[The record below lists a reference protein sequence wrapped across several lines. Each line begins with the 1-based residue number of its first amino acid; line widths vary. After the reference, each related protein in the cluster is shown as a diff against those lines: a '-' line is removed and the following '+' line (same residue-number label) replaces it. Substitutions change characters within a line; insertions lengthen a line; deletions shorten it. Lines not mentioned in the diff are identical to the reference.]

1 MNAGLHESRVDQN
14 REDPMSVEIPST
26 HQKALSIN
34 LDSKI
39 YGTIA
44 EIGAAQEVARW
55 FFRVGAAAGS
65 VAKTMSAYD
74 MQVSDDIYGKAGRYV
89 SRERVDSMLNKE
101 YSLLVDR
108 LAEKRGHD
116 TRFFAFCN
124 TVAARNF
131 AGTNE
136 CHGWVGLRF
145 QSEVVGEPNTIIL
158 HINMFDDTNVAQ
170 QEAVGILGVNLIYTA
185 FFGPGDPDLALASLA
200 DNIGVGRLEADLV
213 DVSGPAFVGVD
224 SIATGLAIVHSGL
237 AEAVLFDCEGNQ
249 QPPTEILRKRPAII
263 KRTSLRYSSTI
274 GSTDFDAG
282 AKKLSGELPAS
293 ERSPLYITEF
303 SISSVHAGGDADAAE
318 PLNHVRKLVGDNDWV
333 MLTRL
338 RQSFKLS
345 SYIRRYSQ
353 QPLRFVMGVSTFV
366 MLLSEKFYVDSGS
379 GLLEATGKL
388 YANDVKVY
396 VQPMRPEDFHLH
408 LGSVGLGPDWVDLP
422 DTGDKVSIHNIAFRG
437 PMHMLFQ
444 YLLQSGSVDELEVDD

>member
-1 MNAGLHESRVDQN
+1 
-14 REDPMSVEIPST
+14 MSIEIPST

-34 LDSKI
+34 LDAKI

-74 MQVSDDIYGKAGRYV
+74 MQVSDDIYGQAGRYV
-89 SRERVDSMLNKE
+89 SRERLESMLNKE
-101 YSLLVDR
+101 YGLLVDR
-108 LAEKRGHD
+108 LAKKRGHD

-136 CHGWVGLRF
+136 CQGWVGLRF
-145 QSEVVGEPNTIIL
+145 QSQVDSEPNTIIL
-158 HINMFDDTNVAQ
+158 HINMLDDTNIAQ
-170 QEAVGILGVNLIYTA
+170 QEVVGILGVNLIYSA
-185 FFGPGDPDLALASLA
+185 FFGPGDPDLALNSLT
-200 DNIGVGRLEADLV
+200 DNIGAGRLEADLV
-213 DVSGPAFVGVD
+213 DVSGPAFAGVD
-224 SIATGLAIVHSGL
+224 SVATGMAIVQSGL
-237 AEAVLFDCEGNQ
+237 AEAVLFDCDGNQ
-249 QPPTEILRKRPAII
+249 QPPTEIIRKRPAII

-282 AKKLSGELPAS
+282 ARKLET
-293 ERSPLYITEF
+293 ERAAQQKPPLYITEI
-303 SISSVHAGGDADAAE
+303 SISSVHAGGDTNADQ
-318 PLNHVRKLVGDNDWV
+318 LLKHVRELVTRNNWV

-345 SYIRRYSQ
+345 NYIRRYSQ
-353 QPLRFVMGVSTFV
+353 QPLRFVMGISTFV

-388 YANDVKVY
+388 YTNDVKIY
-396 VQPMRPEDFHLH
+396 VQPMRTEDLHLH
-408 LGSVGLGPDWVDLP
+408 LGSVGLDSDWFELSGNAGTASVNNLTFHGPL
-422 DTGDKVSIHNIAFRG
+422 HR
-437 PMHMLFQ
+437 LFQ
-444 YLLQSGSVDELEVDD
+444 YLLESDCIVELEHDS

>member
-1 MNAGLHESRVDQN
+1 
-14 REDPMSVEIPST
+14 MSVEIPST

-34 LDSKI
+34 LDAKI

-65 VAKTMSAYD
+65 VAKTISAYD
-74 MQVSDDIYGKAGRYV
+74 MQVSDDIYGQAGRYV
-89 SRERVDSMLNKE
+89 SRERLDSMLSKE
-101 YSLLVDR
+101 YGLLVDR
-108 LAEKRGHD
+108 LAKKRGHD

-136 CHGWVGLRF
+136 CQGWVGLRF
-145 QSEVVGEPNTIIL
+145 QSQVDGEPNTIIL
-158 HINMFDDTNVAQ
+158 HINMLDDTNIAQ
-170 QEAVGILGVNLIYTA
+170 QEVVGILGINLIYSA
-185 FFGPGDPDLALASLA
+185 FFGPGDPDLALNSLT
-200 DNIGVGRLEADLV
+200 DNIGAGRLETDLV
-213 DVSGPAFVGVD
+213 DVSGPAFAGVD
-224 SIATGLAIVHSGL
+224 SVPIGMALVQSGL
-237 AEAVLFDCEGNQ
+237 AEAILFDCDGIQ
-249 QPPTEILRKRPAII
+249 QPPTEIIRKRPAII

-274 GSTDFDAG
+274 GSSDFDAC
-282 AKKLSGELPAS
+282 ARKLES
-293 ERSPLYITEF
+293 ERPAQQKPPLYITEI
-303 SISSVHAGGDADAAE
+303 SISSVHAGGDTNADQ
-318 PLNHVRKLVGDNDWV
+318 LLKHVRELLTRNNWV

-353 QPLRFVMGVSTFV
+353 QPLRFVMGISTFV

-388 YANDVKVY
+388 YTNDVKIY
-396 VQPMRPEDFHLH
+396 VQPMHTADFHLH
-408 LGSVGLGPDWVDLP
+408 LSSAELDSDWFELP
-422 DTGDKVSIHNIAFRG
+422 DNAGTVSINNLTFHGPPAQAFSI
-437 PMHMLFQ
+437 PA
-444 YLLQSGSVDELEVDD
+444 

>member
-1 MNAGLHESRVDQN
+1 
-14 REDPMSVEIPST
+14 MSVEIPST

-34 LDSKI
+34 LNDKI

-74 MQVSDDIYGKAGRYV
+74 MQVSDDIYGQAGRYV
-89 SRERVDSMLNKE
+89 SRERLSSMLDKE
-101 YSLLVDR
+101 YGLLVER

-145 QSEVVGEPNTIIL
+145 QSQVDGEPNNIIL
-158 HINMFDDTNVAQ
+158 HINMLDDTNIAQ
-170 QEAVGILGVNLIYTA
+170 QEVVGILGVNLIYSA
-185 FFGPGDPDLALASLA
+185 FFGPGNPDMALDSLT
-200 DNIGVGRLEADLV
+200 DNIGTGRLEADLV
-213 DVSGPAFVGVD
+213 DVSGPAFAGIE
-224 SIATGLAIVHSGL
+224 STSTGMAIVQSGL
-237 AEAVLFDCEGNQ
+237 AEAVLFDSAGNQ

-263 KRTSLRYSSTI
+263 KRASLRYSSTI
-274 GSTDFDAG
+274 GSTDFDAS
-282 AKKLSGELPAS
+282 AHKLLAELPDQ
-293 ERSPLYITEF
+293 EKSPLYITEV
-303 SISSVHAGGDADAAE
+303 SISSVHAGVDNGVDQLLKHIRE
-318 PLNHVRKLVGDNDWV
+318 LLVKDEWV

-338 RQSFKLS
+338 RQSFKLN

-353 QPLRFVMGVSTFV
+353 QPLRYVMGVSTFV
-366 MLLSEKFYVDSGS
+366 MLLSEKFYVDSGG

-388 YANDVKVY
+388 FTDGVKVY
-396 VQPMRPEDFHLH
+396 VRTMRTEDFHAH
-408 LGSVGLGPDWVDLP
+408 LGSVGLDSDWFELP
-422 DTGDKVSIHNIAFRG
+422 DNTEFVSIHNLAFRG
-437 PMHMLFQ
+437 PLHRLFQ
-444 YLLQSGSVDELEVDD
+444 YLLESGCIDELKYKN